1 MIFSSDKYQVN
12 LNKGIDLSITLRG
25 GENNPRA
32 WYVGPPR
39 FVPVRTDDWTGVV
52 KEGGSVNF
60 RDIYFNPH
68 GHGTHTEC
76 LGHIT
81 PEIYSINA
89 LLTTH
94 FFEAELVSIQPSE
107 LVQSGQI
114 DRVILAKDLAK
125 VLENKK
131 CEALIIRTLPNKQE
145 KLQKNYSA
153 TNPPYIHTDCLA
165 LMQKAGVKHLLI
177 DLPSVD
183 RELDGGVLA
192 FHHGFWG
199 VPDNPQMDKTIT
211 EFIFVPDDV
220 KDGRYLLNLQ
230 VAPFENDA
238 APSRPVIFEMNKK

>member
-1 MIFSSDKYQVN
+1 MI
-12 LNKGIDLSITLRG
+12 LNYGKHKIDLSKGIDLSITLKG
-25 GENNPRA
+25 GEDNPRA
-32 WYVGPPR
+32 WYVEPPR

-81 PEIYSINA
+81 PEIYSVNA
-89 LLTTH
+89 LLKNY
-94 FFEAELVSIQPSE
+94 FFEAEVVSIHPSE
-107 LVQSGQI
+107 LVQSGQL
-114 DRVILAKDLAK
+114 DRIILKKDLAK
-125 VLENKK
+125 QLKDKK
-131 CEALIIRTLPNKQE
+131 CEALIIRTLPNDQG
-145 KLQKNYSA
+145 KLKKNYSA
-153 TNPPYIHTDCLA
+153 SNPPYIHTDCLE
-165 LMQKAGVKHLLI
+165 LLEEAGVKHLLI

-199 VPDNPQMDKTIT
+199 VPENPQLDKTIT
-211 EFIFVPDDV
+211 EFIFVPDEV

-238 APSRPVIFEMNKK
+238 APSRPVIYQLKQ